1 MNSWLI
7 HPRYFSLYAATV
19 GVEPAAA
26 VPDADLR
33 KGTHLRL
40 FPSAALGLPLAPFLL
55 WPVEAVASDPLAMN
69 WFGRSGQAFA
79 TPDIDAAG
87 GELIG
92 WRQAAPPQ
100 DGWLG
105 GVEARFRGA
114 GAADGRIALL
124 DRLDN
129 RVLAARSQ
137 ARWMVAA
144 PQITRVRLRGRG
156 PVTVQGWMISGG
168 RSIEALF
175 GQAPFASLSA
185 PIDGDRPWYA
195 GGEGPAVA
203 MQRVQNGAPRRWTRP
218 DRPDG
223 PFDALTPADELER
236 VAAMQADLDDEIER
250 LFGDAAKPPAAVQ
263 RIQEWL
269 AAVLPSGQRRA
280 WQRATEQV
288 QDSVLMKALDPGASR
303 YLGLATTVADAPP
316 LPDPSRPPNA
326 RAWLTAGLFALG
338 KEMVFRLPDADPTEL
353 RLIERLM
360 QLQPGAERVAELAR
374 ERHGMTIRAFVASAL
389 ATPPPDLL
397 AAPQVLIGDA
407 GWQRANV
414 GPSSMFRQQLR
425 VAAPPLA
432 TLLALARL
440 EPAGWTTRHEMV
452 DLTAATPGA
461 DPAER
466 AAPRML
472 GSTLSRTEGKFGIAT
487 DSDIDASAAPWTY
500 RVALADVFG
509 RFGAAGEIVLPVPA
523 RPKVPQPALRVH
535 LSLANRAA
543 GTGHAVAGS
552 VRLTLVVPALHEMT
566 AGSRPLARAVVAL
579 DGATQDAATPQAG
592 GPLDF
597 DFDLP
602 ALLPMERRTL
612 NATAFFED
620 DAGGL
625 GPVATLPVKLC
636 DPRSPPVPRTGIGIV
651 WSSRPGPA
659 TDVELRLRFS
669 GMPGARYRA
678 YLSDSRGLELAL
690 FEGERPRTRAE
701 IAVDGAQ
708 KGLAGLG
715 LRERFRLLTDESLK
729 PAADGRVH
737 FDTRLP
743 RALETV
749 QFLRFVPLSDQGAE
763 APFESCPLLP
773 IAVPSSHPP
782 PAPRVETVVDPL
794 TAIAS
799 VSVRAVGLDLVALE
813 AAEPG
818 LFFDP
823 GDPAAADAVG
833 PSYRLRRASGDVPD
847 ALYAREIGRGAL
859 QREGDEFVATRDDA
873 PTANGLSAY
882 VRYHYWAEVLMPAE
896 RRLPPGVAELPLP
909 AGSVEPAEPAQSQDA
924 PGAYSAMSA
933 PAVAMFVPA
942 EVPALAVGMLTATV
956 GAGAVAGTWRLKLAI
971 AGGPVAH
978 ARAVGPF
985 RVRLHLQVDGGDWT
999 PVPGDT
1005 ALTGGALALPID
1017 GAGAAVPSVS
1027 MALLLVDPIGREAD
1041 PLMFDAV
1048 PV

>member
-1 MNSWLI
+1 
-7 HPRYFSLYAATV
+7 
-19 GVEPAAA
+19 
-26 VPDADLR
+26 
-33 KGTHLRL
+33 
-40 FPSAALGLPLAPFLL
+40 
-55 WPVEAVASDPLAMN
+55 
-69 WFGRSGQAFA
+69 
-79 TPDIDAAG
+79 
-87 GELIG
+87 
-92 WRQAAPPQ
+92 
-100 DGWLG
+100 
-105 GVEARFRGA
+105 
-114 GAADGRIALL
+114 
-124 DRLDN
+124 
-129 RVLAARSQ
+129 
-137 ARWMVAA
+137 
-144 PQITRVRLRGRG
+144 
-156 PVTVQGWMISGG
+156 
-168 RSIEALF
+168 
-175 GQAPFASLSA
+175 
-185 PIDGDRPWYA
+185 
-195 GGEGPAVA
+195 
-203 MQRVQNGAPRRWTRP
+203 
-218 DRPDG
+218 
-223 PFDALTPADELER
+223 
-236 VAAMQADLDDEIER
+236 
-250 LFGDAAKPPAAVQ
+250 
-263 RIQEWL
+263 
-269 AAVLPSGQRRA
+269 
-280 WQRATEQV
+280 
-288 QDSVLMKALDPGASR
+288 
-303 YLGLATTVADAPP
+303 
-316 LPDPSRPPNA
+316 
-326 RAWLTAGLFALG
+326 
-338 KEMVFRLPDADPTEL
+338 
-353 RLIERLM
+353 
-360 QLQPGAERVAELAR
+360 
-374 ERHGMTIRAFVASAL
+374 
-389 ATPPPDLL
+389 
-397 AAPQVLIGDA
+397 
-407 GWQRANV
+407 
-414 GPSSMFRQQLR
+414 
-425 VAAPPLA
+425 
-432 TLLALARL
+432 
-440 EPAGWTTRHEMV
+440 
-452 DLTAATPGA
+452 
-461 DPAER
+461 
-466 AAPRML
+466 
-472 GSTLSRTEGKFGIAT
+472 
-487 DSDIDASAAPWTY
+487 
-500 RVALADVFG
+500 
-509 RFGAAGEIVLPVPA
+509 
-523 RPKVPQPALRVH
+523 
-535 LSLANRAA
+535 
-543 GTGHAVAGS
+543 
-552 VRLTLVVPALHEMT
+552 
-566 AGSRPLARAVVAL
+566 L

-602 ALLPMERRTL
+602 ALLSMERRTL